1 MPEEVRGPRAA
12 LGHGFGLGRTLDPCA
27 APGSGPG
34 PTRTGGWRRAHG
46 DLSAPTFCPIYSSGV
61 KLPEARPFFQNSTR
75 GAATTKNP
83 KTGVLQP
90 CPGTLPEGEIVIGGL
105 FITMPASGEMRE

>member
-1 MPEEVRGPRAA
+1 
-12 LGHGFGLGRTLDPCA
+12 
-27 APGSGPG
+27 
-34 PTRTGGWRRAHG
+34 
-46 DLSAPTFCPIYSSGV
+46 V
-61 KLPEARPFFQNSTR
+61 KLPKARPFFQNSTR

-83 KTGVLQP
+83 KTGVLQT

>member
-1 MPEEVRGPRAA
+1 VAPIPRAS
-12 LGHGFGLGRTLDPCA
+12 
-27 APGSGPG
+27 PG
-34 PTRTGGWRRAHG
+34 T
-46 DLSAPTFCPIYSSGV
+46 DL
-61 KLPEARPFFQNSTR
+61 LPYLFPETPKARPFSRNSTR
-75 GAATTKNP
+75 GAAATKNP